1 MSSVVNSAPFLRT
14 SREFPDNA
22 RDLSFQANK
31 AYLETANAVNQRT
44 IGIYPETK
52 PAITGNV
59 FYLNNH
65 QQTLRQVYT
74 FTSTANIALGFKLSS
89 IGGIV
94 KGYGSSTD
102 GTGQYGLIFNSST
115 AIAGQIG
122 FYVTVDGTSTTS
134 DKIVFTSGAGSPTLT
149 SGILILEWLSNP

>member
-1 MSSVVNSAPFLRT
+1 MTNPVNSTPFLRT
-14 SREFPDNA
+14 SREFPENA

-59 FYLNNH
+59 FYLNTH

-74 FTSTANIALGFKLSS
+74 FTSTANIPLGFKLNS
-89 IGGIV
+89 IGAII
-94 KGYGSSTD
+94 KGYGGYTD
-102 GTGQYGLIFNSST
+102 GTSQFGLIFNSNV

-122 FYVTVDGTSTTS
+122 FFVTFDGASTTS
-134 DKIVFTSGAGSPTLT
+134 DIITFTVGAGAPVLT
-149 SGILILEWLSNP
+149 KGVLIIEWLSNP